1 MSSFE
6 MFEILAKIFIT
17 IAVIA
22 SLAGLATY
30 AERKVLAFI
39 QRRIGPWMVGPAG
52 ILQIVAD
59 MIKLFCKEDIV
70 PKNANAFIFKIAPII
85 AATAA
90 FSALAAMPFLPK
102 FELFGHE
109 ITPLIADI
117 NVAILYVIGCMSICV
132 YSTLLAGIS
141 SYNKYA
147 LISGARAVLQL
158 VSFEAI
164 NTLALLS
171 VVMLANSLSLV
182 DINNAQSGGI
192 SSWFV
197 FKAPLA
203 FVLYYIATFVECNRT
218 PLCLSENETEL
229 IAGNTSEYSAMRFG
243 MFFIAEYANMISA
256 SILLALMFFGGF
268 NALWFIPSAIAMIL
282 KSSLFFFAFLWARGA
297 FAHIR
302 PDQVIKMCWKICL
315 PLALLNLIITAL
327 VLI

>member
-1 MSSFE
+1 MNS
-6 MFEILAKIFIT
+6 FEILEILVKILVI

-22 SLAGLATY
+22 SLAGLGTY
-30 AERKVLAFI
+30 AERKVLGFM
-39 QRRIGPWMVGPAG
+39 QRRIGPYMVGPAG

-70 PKNANAFIFKIAPII
+70 PKSANTFIFKIAPII
-85 AATAA
+85 TATAA
-90 FSALAAMPFLPK
+90 FSALAAIPFLPK
-102 FELFGHE
+102 FELFGYE
-109 ITPLIADI
+109 IKPIVSDI
-117 NVAILYVIGCMSICV
+117 NVGILYVIGCMGICV
-132 YSTLLAGIS
+132 YGTLLGGLG

-171 VVMLANSLSLV
+171 VIIFVGSLSLM

-192 SSWFV
+192 FSWFV
-197 FKAPLA
+197 FKTPLGFA
-203 FVLYYIATFVECNRT
+203 LYYIATFVECNRT
-218 PLCLSENETEL
+218 PLCLTENETEL

-243 MFFIAEYANMISA
+243 MFFIGEYANMITA
-256 SILLALMFFGGF
+256 SILLSLMFFGGF
-268 NALWFIPSAIAMIL
+268 NALGFIPGGIAMIL

-302 PDQVIKMCWKICL
+302 PDQVMKLCWKIAL
-315 PLALLNLIITAL
+315 PLALLNLLITAFVL
-327 VLI
+327 V